1 METSTSVIHDKS
13 DFRLRNLI
21 TAYGVYLALMLLLI
35 VAAVVTPNLFEKE
48 TLAVMFRQC
57 AQLGIIAIGQTMVM
71 LVAGLDLSVG
81 GVIVMTSMVVA
92 EVSNGR
98 NEMIPA
104 AVVVALII
112 GMLIGLGNGLLVTK
126 RKVPPLVATL
136 VMLFLVQGAQQAF
149 TRGVPSGFVPE
160 ALGIVN
166 QSWGFLSIPLLIWI
180 GLNAVFLVILKGTTY
195 GRRIYATG
203 SNPEAARLTGIPV
216 NLIKISVYVLA
227 SGLAVISGVVLTGYV
242 GYVDRFIATGLD
254 LDSIAAAVVGGTA
267 FFGGRGGLLGTIA
280 GVLIIQVLSTMVV
293 LIGLEIETQFIIK
306 CVTKY
311 IFMMIFSFLEQS
323 TLILYLLS
331 N

>member
-1 METSTSVIHDKS
+1 MESTSSVIHDKS

-21 TAYGVYLALMLLLI
+21 TSYGVYIALMILLI

-104 AVVVALII
+104 AIVVALVI

-166 QSWGFLSIPLLIWI
+166 QSWGFLSIPLLIWL

-267 FFGGRGGLLGTIA
+267 FFGGKGGLLGTIA

-306 CVTKY
+306 GLVILAAVT
-311 IFMMIFSFLEQS
+311 
-323 TLILYLLS
+323 LYGLAQK
-331 N
+331 NNP

>member
-13 DFRLRNLI
+13 NFRLRNLI
-21 TAYGVYLALMLLLI
+21 MAYGVYLALMLLLI

-104 AVVVALII
+104 AIIVALII

-306 CVTKY
+306 GLV
-311 IFMMIFSFLEQS
+311 
-323 TLILYLLS
+323 ILAAVALYGLAQKKD
-331 N
+331 

>member
-21 TAYGVYLALMLLLI
+21 MAYGVYIALMLLLI

-104 AVVVALII
+104 AIIVALII

-293 LIGLEIETQFIIK
+293 LIGLDIETQFIIK
-306 CVTKY
+306 GLVILSAVT
-311 IFMMIFSFLEQS
+311 
-323 TLILYLLS
+323 LYGLAQKKD
-331 N
+331 

>member
-21 TAYGVYLALMLLLI
+21 MAYGVYIALMLLLI

-104 AVVVALII
+104 AIIVALSI

-180 GLNAVFLVILKGTTY
+180 GLNAVFLVILKGTTF

-293 LIGLEIETQFIIK
+293 LIGLDIETQFIIK
-306 CVTKY
+306 GLVILSAVT
-311 IFMMIFSFLEQS
+311 
-323 TLILYLLS
+323 LYGLAQKKD
-331 N
+331 

>member
-1 METSTSVIHDKS
+1 METSTSVTHDKS
-13 DFRLRNLI
+13 NFRLRNLI
-21 TAYGVYLALMLLLI
+21 MAYGVYLALMLLLI

-104 AVVVALII
+104 AIVVALII

-280 GVLIIQVLSTMVV
+280 GVLIIQVLSTMVI

-306 CVTKY
+306 GLV
-311 IFMMIFSFLEQS
+311 
-323 TLILYLLS
+323 ILAAVALYGLAQKKD
-331 N
+331 